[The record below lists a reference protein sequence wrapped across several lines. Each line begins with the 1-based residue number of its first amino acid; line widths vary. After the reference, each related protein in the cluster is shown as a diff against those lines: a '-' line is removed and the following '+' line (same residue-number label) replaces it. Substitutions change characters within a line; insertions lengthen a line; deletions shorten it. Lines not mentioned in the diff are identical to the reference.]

1 MDADK
6 ECALE
11 RPRDFST
18 RLKLLGIHCPI
29 VIVAAKRM
37 YENWILASAETLR
50 GQRLDEGTL
59 ISEAIELRGDV
70 EACNGKGELK
80 SWLPEGRTYN
90 EPIDQLAFTQLLD
103 VELVRQHSRSFQ
115 RLWHALEEAIEAIRT
130 DTVIITPQREKKT

>member
-1 MDADK
+1 M
-6 ECALE
+6 
-11 RPRDFST
+11 
-18 RLKLLGIHCPI
+18 
-29 VIVAAKRM
+29 IVAAKRM

-130 DTVIITPQREKKT
+130 DTVIITPQREKN